1 MATLMP
7 YYVMLIVG
15 IAIASGGQLFLKTGA
30 MRSASGL
37 MQFIDL
43 YTLLGLACYGLS
55 AVLYIVVIK
64 KIPLSRAYPTVALS
78 YAVVAIAAHFLWH
91 ERIGFSQ
98 LAGIA
103 FIWGGILLIYRT

>member
-1 MATLMP
+1 MESLMP

-15 IAIASGGQLFLKTGA
+15 IAIAAGGQLFLKTGA
-30 MRSASGL
+30 MRSATGL
-37 MQFIDL
+37 MQFLDA
-43 YTLLGLACYGLS
+43 YTILGLVCYGVS
-55 AVLYIVVIK
+55 AVLYIIVLK

-98 LAGIA
+98 IAGIA
-103 FIWGGILLIYRT
+103 FIWGGILLIYRP

>member
-1 MATLMP
+1 MESLMP

-30 MRSASGL
+30 DA
-37 MQFIDL
+37 
-43 YTLLGLACYGLS
+43 LGLWADAVHRPLHASWAGLLRPFGGALHRRDQANS
-55 AVLYIVVIK
+55 AVA
-64 KIPLSRAYPTVALS
+64 AYPTVALS